1 MIENKLLPR
10 HFFGGYIFDI
20 ARRDPC
26 RSLKLFESLVEA
38 LLALELQAFCES
50 VPGISQF
57 VFRWIAAG
65 RGGRT
70 LRTGQQQGV
79 RLVRAEAKCCERQHR
94 GKQYPQT
101 HAQIVTGNS
110 DEKEISIGRVYLRVY
125 VGTGGHELEFFRL
138 NPLSLERIR
147 PFVLHGHV
155 GNFTGFG
162 VLKLVATARVF
173 FPLCAA
179 TTQNKE
185 MSEVPCPA

>member
-1 MIENKLLPR
+1 MKVGVDGIR
-10 HFFGGYIFDI
+10 FD
-20 ARRDPC
+20 AHNTRVGQHTGP
-26 RSLKLFESLVEA
+26 
-38 LLALELQAFCES
+38 LALELQAFCES

-125 VGTGGHELEFFRL
+125 VGTRRARSE
-138 NPLSLERIR
+138 S
-147 PFVLHGHV
+147 
-155 GNFTGFG
+155 FTQPQPT
-162 VLKLVATARVF
+162 V
-173 FPLCAA
+173 
-179 TTQNKE
+179 
-185 MSEVPCPA
+185 S

>member
-10 HFFGGYIFDI
+10 HSFGGYIFDI

-70 LRTGQQQGV
+70 LRTGQQHGV
-79 RLVRAEAKCCERQHR
+79 RLVRAEAKRCERQHR

-101 HAQIVTGNS
+101 HAQIVTGKS
-110 DEKEISIGRVYLRVY
+110 LSRVSSRLQSEHAFGGIVFRGAGARSIWLLR
-125 VGTGGHELEFFRL
+125 GPAGHPTAALSPRFTRRARL
-138 NPLSLERIR
+138 
-147 PFVLHGHV
+147 
-155 GNFTGFG
+155 
-162 VLKLVATARVF
+162 
-173 FPLCAA
+173 
-179 TTQNKE
+179 
-185 MSEVPCPA
+185 

>member
-70 LRTGQQQGV
+70 LRTGPQQGC
-79 RLVRAEAKCCERQHR
+79 RLVRAGAKSCEGHNP
-94 GKQYPQT
+94 GKQYPPPHSHILIT
-101 HAQIVTGNS
+101 NS
-110 DEKEISIGRVYLRVY
+110 DVKATSLWRVY
-125 VGTGGHELEFFRL
+125 
-138 NPLSLERIR
+138 
-147 PFVLHGHV
+147 
-155 GNFTGFG
+155 
-162 VLKLVATARVF
+162 
-173 FPLCAA
+173 
-179 TTQNKE
+179 
-185 MSEVPCPA
+185 

>member
-101 HAQIVTGNS
+101 HAQIVERKST
-110 DEKEISIGRVYLRVY
+110 
-125 VGTGGHELEFFRL
+125 RL
-138 NPLSLERIR
+138 NYSHQI
-147 PFVLHGHV
+147 
-155 GNFTGFG
+155 N
-162 VLKLVATARVF
+162 
-173 FPLCAA
+173 
-179 TTQNKE
+179 
-185 MSEVPCPA
+185 SY

>member
-50 VPGISQF
+50 VLGISQF

-70 LRTGQQQGV
+70 LRTGQQHGV

-110 DEKEISIGRVYLRVY
+110 DEKEISIGECTFGFTSEPE
-125 VGTGGHELEFFRL
+125 GTG
-138 NPLSLERIR
+138 LERR
-147 PFVLHGHV
+147 KNWVW
-155 GNFTGFG
+155 
-162 VLKLVATARVF
+162 VAQRFQRCGKYFANDEGLS
-173 FPLCAA
+173 P
-179 TTQNKE
+179 
-185 MSEVPCPA
+185 

>member
-1 MIENKLLPR
+1 MAAFRQFGVSARQMIENKLLPR

-125 VGTGGHELEFFRL
+125 VGTGGHELRAAEKL
-138 NPLSLERIR
+138 
-147 PFVLHGHV
+147 
-155 GNFTGFG
+155 GFG
-162 VLKLVATARVF
+162 WRNASSVAVCILPMMRALAPEVTGA
-173 FPLCAA
+173 LAA
-179 TTQNKE
+179 EIT
-185 MSEVPCPA
+185 